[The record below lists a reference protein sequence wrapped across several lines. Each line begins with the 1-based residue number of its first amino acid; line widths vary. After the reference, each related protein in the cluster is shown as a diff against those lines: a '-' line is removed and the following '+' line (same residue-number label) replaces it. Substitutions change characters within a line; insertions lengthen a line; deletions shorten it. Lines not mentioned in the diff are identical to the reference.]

1 MGHYAG
7 LLNLGKE
14 SYNSKNIPLYS
25 MPKLYDFILNN
36 GPWNQLVNLNNINL
50 VKIFADKEL
59 ILDDNLSLTPVQV
72 PHRDEYSETVGFIIK
87 GNLKKALYIPDIDKW
102 NKWNISIVEMIKKVD
117 FAFLDGT
124 FYDSNEINNR
134 DISEIPHPFIIE
146 SLDLFKTLSKAEKD
160 KIYFIHLNHTNPVLN
175 KNSKEYKSVIS
186 KGFNVAETGMEFI
199 L

>member
-1 MGHYAG
+1 
-7 LLNLGKE
+7 
-14 SYNSKNIPLYS
+14 